1 MLVLSNMVVLKLQR
15 EHSFLFVSCLD
26 SEAFSSM
33 PSGYFGYVFM

>member
-15 EHSFLFVSCLD
+15 EHSFLFVSY